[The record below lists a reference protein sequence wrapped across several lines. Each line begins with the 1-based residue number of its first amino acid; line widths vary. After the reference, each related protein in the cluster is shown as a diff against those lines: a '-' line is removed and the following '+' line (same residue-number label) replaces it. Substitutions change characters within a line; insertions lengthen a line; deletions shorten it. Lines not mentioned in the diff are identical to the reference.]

1 MGMKEILIVRALVWL
16 IVGVALFVSLMY
28 QLPEERKS
36 SKAEKKARIIIV
48 SVIGIILIGTGIADI
63 VFAIS
68 PNLETRNL
76 ELTGMS
82 KKRLFETSCT
92 FEDESEV
99 YPLDV
104 PADVAKASLKDLL
117 TEGTWYTVTFETR
130 SNVVVEIH
138 ELE

>member
-82 KKRLFETSCT
+82 KKRL
-92 FEDESEV
+92 
-99 YPLDV
+99 
-104 PADVAKASLKDLL
+104 LKPHVLL
-117 TEGTWYTVTFETR
+117 KMR
-130 SNVVVEIH
+130 MKLIR
-138 ELE
+138 

>member
-68 PNLETRNL
+68 PHLETRDL